1 MKNNILHIVF
11 TLVFLVSCIS
21 ERSEK
26 DEDMAGGTRGM
37 MSIEVLVDG
46 ADEHDYVHTARFI
59 TFDDAS
65 VFPVIDINEVVA
77 FARLTNSFR
86 VLLENTYT
94 GGYLVAGTEADGT
107 RFQTGADVENNFGR
121 MLIPV
126 SDYEYVGW
134 IYKGSDSLE
143 LDDTKQLICAFY
155 TPERTCSAPGDV
167 DKLVLDIIGL
177 STPDGLR
184 DTRTILSEFSPEGGG
199 NVQALTE
206 IRRNSVYRIVG
217 VVKEKTVQFEHTVIP
232 WSDAGQG
239 IIIDPQYF
247 LRVSRDNLYI
257 SNDGKS
263 VIITTETN
271 YDRTDRG
278 FPKGI
283 QLGMVSYYD
292 KNGDLL
298 APSHVQS
305 DWLQVAMSEVAGS
318 LLQKL
323 TFTVSG
329 NLSSVDIGCYAVVE
343 IKAGNLTKEV
353 RVTRS

>member
-1 MKNNILHIVF
+1 M
-11 TLVFLVSCIS
+11 
-21 ERSEK
+21 
-26 DEDMAGGTRGM
+26 
-37 MSIEVLVDG
+37 
-46 ADEHDYVHTARFI
+46 
-59 TFDDAS
+59 
-65 VFPVIDINEVVA
+65 
-77 FARLTNSFR
+77 
-86 VLLENTYT
+86 
-94 GGYLVAGTEADGT
+94 
-107 RFQTGADVENNFGR
+107 
-121 MLIPV
+121 
-126 SDYEYVGW
+126 
-134 IYKGSDSLE
+134 
-143 LDDTKQLICAFY
+143 
-155 TPERTCSAPGDV
+155 
-167 DKLVLDIIGL
+167 
-177 STPDGLR
+177 
-184 DTRTILSEFSPEGGG
+184 
-199 NVQALTE
+199 QALTE
-206 IRRNSVYRIVG
+206 IRRNNVYRIVG

-283 QLGMVSYYD
+283 QLGTVSYYD

-343 IKAGNLTKEV
+343 VKAGNLTKEV